1 MDEKDAIT
9 ERVFRLVNI
18 ANASE
23 KKPRDFGIGH
33 VLFRAEIHTIEAI
46 VNHPDC
52 NASDL
57 ALRLGITNGALTQ
70 IIAKLRDKGLVD
82 QYNFPDNRKEIYF
95 RLTGEGLL
103 AQKGHALFHARMNKT
118 IGNYLDSLDP
128 SARAEIGV
136 FLDLLIANWP
146 Q

>member
-1 MDEKDAIT
+1 MDDKDAIT

-23 KKPRDFGIGH
+23 KKPRDFGNGH
-33 VLFRAEIHTIEAI
+33 VLYRAEIHTIEAI
-46 VNHPDC
+46 VKHPDS

-70 IIAKLRDKGLVD
+70 IIAKLRDKGLVE

-95 RLTGEGLL
+95 RLTREGLM
-103 AQKGHALFHARMNKT
+103 AQKGHALFHAGMNKN
-118 IGNYLDSLDP
+118 IGKYLDSLNP
-128 SARAEIGV
+128 ATRAEIGS
-136 FLDLLIANWP
+136 FLDVLIANWP
-146 Q
+146 E